1 MKGIQETELKAV
13 EDFIDERLLIEAA
26 KTDPACFSELYEQ
39 NFDRVYAF
47 ISRRARDRDE
57 AEDLTAE
64 TFHQALRCLG
74 QFEWRGAPFVAW
86 LLGIASKIV
95 ADRWQRAARGQEV
108 AVDALEDVETGV
120 NDEIEQHALLAK
132 LIDVL
137 PADQRLVM
145 LRRFLEQRSVR
156 EIAEELRRSEGAI
169 RQLQFRALETLRNL
183 VRTNHD

>member
-1 MKGIQETELKAV
+1 LRAV
-13 EDFIDERLLIEAA
+13 EEFTDERLLIEEAQR
-26 KTDPACFSELYEQ
+26 DPAAFAELYEQ

-47 ISRRARDRDE
+47 ISRRVRDRDE

-64 TFHQALRCLG
+64 TFHQALRSLG

-95 ADRWQRAARGQEV
+95 ADRWQRAARNQEV
-108 AVDALEDVETGV
+108 QSDELEQAGASDGT
-120 NDEIEQHALLAK
+120 EQYILLAK

-145 LRRFLEQRSVR
+145 QQRFLEQRSVR
-156 EIAEELRRSEGAI
+156 EIAQQMGRSEGAI

-183 VRTNHD
+183 VRTNHG